1 MNSILLETSANQGG
15 MEGRKQMKF
24 KKIVLEQ
31 AKLSPRS
38 QHGGCLKLVLRAWLG
53 REQPEPS
60 RPWGAVSV
68 GVWSRSR
75 VNVL

>member
-1 MNSILLETSANQGG
+1 
-15 MEGRKQMKF
+15 MEERKQMKF

-31 AKLSPRS
+31 AKLSSSS

-53 REQPEPS
+53 RELPEPS
-60 RPWGAVSV
+60 RQRGTVSV
-68 GVWSRSR
+68 GMWSRSR